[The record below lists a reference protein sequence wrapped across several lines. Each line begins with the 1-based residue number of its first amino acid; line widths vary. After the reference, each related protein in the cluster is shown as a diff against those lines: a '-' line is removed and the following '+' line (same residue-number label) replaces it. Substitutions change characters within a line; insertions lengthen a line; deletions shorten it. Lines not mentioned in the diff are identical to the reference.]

1 MQEEVAPHFGG
12 LPGAQEE
19 ILVCQGTSD
28 AAGCSPSM
36 PMLVSAELGY
46 SVLRLA
52 QPLDTDSEYR
62 GRAEKKKHSPV
73 SSGRASLNVST
84 ASFCSSADT
93 VVDADSDYRGRA
105 VHFAQAEDRSA
116 KTEASLA
123 RKQVEE
129 DSWARKQAEEEALA
143 KMMFKALQKKAEDS
157 LIKRKAEEEAFL
169 MRKAEEEALR
179 LKKAG
184 EEALARKKAELQ
196 ALLKKHEFLQI
207 WKHQILLR
215 RFQNALSRLRAH
227 VQDLPSIPSLCAEKE
242 AMPRKKAELEAF
254 MKKHEI
260 LQIWKHRI
268 LFRRFHSTVSN
279 AINRIQEDR
288 KIMRNPAF
296 GYSGMPFHAPM
307 PTMPRL

>member
-1 MQEEVAPHFGG
+1 
-12 LPGAQEE
+12 
-19 ILVCQGTSD
+19 
-28 AAGCSPSM
+28 
-36 PMLVSAELGY
+36 
-46 SVLRLA
+46 
-52 QPLDTDSEYR
+52 
-62 GRAEKKKHSPV
+62 
-73 SSGRASLNVST
+73 LNVST